1 MLKDLLPKNSSK
13 TISQDLSSGLV
24 VFLVAIP
31 LCLGIA
37 LASGAPIMSGIVA
50 GMVGGIVV
58 GLFGGSALGV
68 SGPAAGLVAIML
80 DAKDAFTPENLRGK
94 EGAEVILTQA
104 QIMEIFQVILL
115 ATLIAGVFQVIMGY
129 LKAGVIA
136 YYIPTAV
143 IKGMLAAI
151 GAIIIFKQIPHAVG
165 YDTDYEGDLTFL
177 QSDGQNTF
185 TEIFESLAHVQVG
198 SVILFVAA
206 LAVLILWTLPFFK
219 SKPIFRIV
227 SGPLVAVTIGILGH
241 LAYTNLFP
249 EMLITDSGMVNLST
263 DNLSFNWIV
272 LPDFGQIANPAVWKY
287 AVIIAGVAS
296 VESLLCAEA
305 TDKMDPHKRITP
317 MNKELRAQGYANI
330 VSGLIGGLPITQVVV
345 RSSANVQSGGQTR
358 MASIFHGVLI
368 LLAILVLAPMLNLIP
383 KSVLAA
389 ILIIVGYRLL
399 RPQIFKSMW
408 SKGLPQFIPFAVTII
423 AILVT
428 DLLTG
433 VGIGLAVGAFYI
445 LVSNFKV
452 PYTYDLNH
460 EEERKVIRLKL
471 AEMVSFLNKGNIL
484 STLREVPDGSKVIV
498 DAHKTYFI
506 DPDVQEVL
514 DDFESS
520 SEERGIEYVF
530 LAPNS
535 DIDPKNDAKRLMT
548 ELGTINGGPGGNPKG
563 KSKGK

>member
-1 MLKDLLPKNSSK
+1 MLKDLLPKDSSK
-13 TISQDLSSGLV
+13 YLSQDLSSGLV

-50 GMVGGIVV
+50 GMVGGVVV

-80 DAKDAFTPENLRGK
+80 DAKETFTPENLK
-94 EGAEVILTQA
+94 STDELEIVLTQA
-104 QIMEIFQVILL
+104 QLMEIFQVILL
-115 ATLIAGVFQVIMGY
+115 ATLLAGVFQVLLGFV
-129 LKAGVIA
+129 KAGVLA

-165 YDTDYEGDLTFL
+165 YDIDYEGDLDFI

-185 TEIFESLAHVQVG
+185 TEILEALGHVQTG
-198 SVILFVAA
+198 SMILFVAA
-206 LAVLILWTLPFFK
+206 MAILLIWTLPYFK
-219 SKPIFRIV
+219 TKSIFRIV
-227 SGPLVAVTIGILGH
+227 SGPLVAVAAGIIGH
-241 LAYTNLFP
+241 LLYVNAFP
-249 EMLITDSGMVNLST
+249 DLLITDSGMVNLST

-272 LPDFGQIANPAVWKY
+272 LPDFSQFGNPDVWKY
-287 AVIIAGVAS
+287 ALIIAGVAS

-358 MASIFHGVLI
+358 MAAIFHGLMILLSILI
-368 LLAILVLAPMLNLIP
+368 LAPLLNLIP

-399 RPQIFKSMW
+399 RPQIFKLMW
-408 SKGLPQFIPFAVTII
+408 KKGWSQFIPFAVTLI
-423 AILVT
+423 AILLT

-433 VGIGLAVGAFYI
+433 VGIGLAVGGFYI
-445 LVSNFKV
+445 LIGNFKV
-452 PYTYDLNH
+452 PYTYTLNH
-460 EEERKVIRLKL
+460 EGERKVIKL
-471 AEMVSFLNKGNIL
+471 DLSEMVSFLNKGNIL
-484 STLREVPDGSKVIV
+484 STLRQIPDGSKLIV
-498 DAHKTYFI
+498 NASNTYYI
-506 DPDVQEVL
+506 DPDVEEVL
-514 DDFESS
+514 DDFSS
-520 SEERGIEYVF
+520 TCDERGIEYVF
-530 LAPNS
+530 LAPKDGLDHTRHS
-535 DIDPKNDAKRLMT
+535 KKLRT
-548 ELGTINGGPGGNPKG
+548 ELENHHAGNN
-563 KSKGK
+563 